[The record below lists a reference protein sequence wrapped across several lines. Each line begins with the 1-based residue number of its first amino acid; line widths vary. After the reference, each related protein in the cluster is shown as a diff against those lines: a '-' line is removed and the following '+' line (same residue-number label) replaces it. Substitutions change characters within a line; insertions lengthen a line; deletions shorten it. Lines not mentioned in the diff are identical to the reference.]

1 MFESIKELYQL
12 GCYTKDDLAL
22 FVSVGWIT
30 QDQANE
36 LEK

>member
-1 MFESIKELYQL
+1 MYESIRNLYKL

-30 QDQANE
+30 QDQADE

>member
-1 MFESIKELYQL
+1 MYESIKNLYKL

-30 QDQANE
+30 QDQADE